1 MLRTLIHN
9 TLNNINLLSF
19 YSLKKSGYLFDKG
32 WFNSFKS
39 KLPINKENEPIPWM
53 TYPFIDFIPSRL
65 NSNMKIFE
73 YGSGN
78 STLWW
83 SKRVKTI
90 ISCEHDKLWY
100 NSLLNNLPE
109 NVTLEYREVENGNYA
124 KKICEYVNEFDIII
138 IDGRDRISCAKNSLL
153 ALKKDGIIIWDNSDR
168 KEYQEG
174 YNFLTSQGFKRIDFI
189 GLGPI
194 NVMSWA
200 TSVFYK
206 SDNCLNL

>member
-1 MLRTLIHN
+1 MLRTLIHS
-9 TLNNINLLSF
+9 TLNSLNLLSF
-19 YSLKKSGYLFDKG
+19 YSLKKSGYLFDQG
-32 WFNSFKS
+32 WFYSFKA
-39 KLPINKENEPIPWM
+39 KKPIDKENNPIPWM
-53 TYPFIDFIPSRL
+53 TYSFIDFISSRL

-90 ISCEHDKLWY
+90 VSCEHDKLWY
-100 NSLLNNLPE
+100 NSLLNDLPE
-109 NVTLEYREVENGNYA
+109 NVTLEYKEVKNGNYA
-124 KKICEYVNEFDIII
+124 RKISEYVNEFDIII

-194 NVMSWA
+194 NVMPWA